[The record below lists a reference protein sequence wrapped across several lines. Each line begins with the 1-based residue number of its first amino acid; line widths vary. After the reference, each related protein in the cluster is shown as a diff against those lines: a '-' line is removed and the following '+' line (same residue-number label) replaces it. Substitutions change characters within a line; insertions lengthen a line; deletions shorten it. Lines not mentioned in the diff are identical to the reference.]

1 MKQLFTIILLLSFAV
16 CKAQVIY
23 NQPSLTVP
31 FELTCYD
38 SRGKQ
43 TGKIKYNHN
52 TNRLMISGNIKP
64 ALNWFTLKYLI
75 PNFEV
80 FEAQQKVIE
89 QMDWNGNI
97 RNIDSFKN
105 AIGEYRRL
113 KIKYGM

>member
-1 MKQLFTIILLLSFAV
+1 MKLIFIFLLIICNF
-16 CKAQVIY
+16 CKAQVSY
-23 NQPSLTVP
+23 NQPSLTIP

-38 SRGKQ
+38 TRGNQ

-89 QMDWNGNI
+89 QMDWNGGI